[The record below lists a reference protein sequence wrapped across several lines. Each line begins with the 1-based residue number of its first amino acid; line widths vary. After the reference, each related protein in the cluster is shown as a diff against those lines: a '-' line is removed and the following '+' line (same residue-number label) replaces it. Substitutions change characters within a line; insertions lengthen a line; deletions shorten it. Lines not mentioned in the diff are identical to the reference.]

1 MLQRDRISLKKFKE
15 EFKEEQERPIREL
28 EAQMQEVHRKIAVVQ
43 RDTLL
48 NDGVL
53 DQDLFVSPEVYGA
66 SMPNEDAYNFNL
78 NELDRFTQAHP
89 EIAGTKRNI
98 EMFGSYFQKHGLN
111 IITFEMLEK
120 LYQRFLDA
128 GIEFDRRE
136 PEPEQIAEREPT
148 FVNLAIAPAPG
159 PKTYTGRDLET
170 GQDREY
176 TEWEIDRM
184 SSEQYRRAFKVA
196 PTIVDLFIAMDE
208 QR

>member
-1 MLQRDRISLKKFKE
+1 MLERDRISLKRFKQ
-15 EFKEEQERPIREL
+15 EFQEEQERPIREL
-28 EAQMQEVHRKIAVVQ
+28 EAQMNEAHRKIAAVQ

-66 SMPNEDAYNFNL
+66 SMPQADAYNYNL
-78 NELDRFTQAHP
+78 DQLDRFAQAHP

-136 PEPEQIAEREPT
+136 PEPEQIAEREPI
-148 FVNLAIAPAPG
+148 FVNLAIAPSPG
-159 PKTYTGRDLET
+159 PKTYTGRDCESGL
-170 GQDREY
+170 DREF

-184 SSEQYRRAFKVA
+184 SSEQYRRAFRIA
-196 PTIVDLFIAMDE
+196 PTVTELFISMDE